1 MKRYDLVVVGGGFAG
16 VASAISA
23 SRQGVSVLLI
33 EKSNCLGGAST
44 NSLVNP
50 FMPTVTHIEG
60 ERVELNCGIF
70 EEIKNE
76 LKKRNA
82 MLWDGFL
89 EEELKLILNRM
100 VLSSGVDILFHAQL
114 TEVKAINDKIFS
126 ISLATI
132 GGTEEIEADYFI
144 DATGDAQLSYL
155 SGVPCMQGRRTDGLC
170 QPMTL
175 CFRVGNVDFDKFL
188 KSASKMQEEYK
199 IAKEKGEIKNP
210 RENILYF
217 QLPQKNVVHF
227 NTTRIVKKSPT
238 CVYDLTKAEIEAR
251 EQVFEIYEFMK
262 KHAQGLE
269 DSFILSTA
277 SQIGVRESR
286 QIIGKYTLTEAD
298 CLECRKFEDSVVACN
313 YDIDIHNPE
322 GTGTSH
328 HYFKDGEYYTIPYRC
343 LVPSKIDN
351 LLVAGRCISS
361 THEAQASYR
370 IMPVVCNLGQVAGV
384 AMAQAIKEKIKPS
397 DIDIS
402 KLQAQLKLD
411 NLFIGI

>member
-60 ERVELNCGIF
+60 ERVELNRGIF

-76 LKKRNA
+76 LMKRNA

-114 TEVKAINDKIFS
+114 TEAKAINDKIFS

-132 GGTEEIEADYFI
+132 GGIEEIEADYFI

-175 CFRVGNVDFDKFL
+175 CFRVGNVDFDKFS

-328 HYFKDGEYYTIPYRC
+328 HYFKDGEYFTIPYRC

>member
-50 FMPTVTHIEG
+50 FMPTVTHIER
-60 ERVELNCGIF
+60 ERVELNRGIF

-132 GGTEEIEADYFI
+132 GGIEEIEADYFI

-175 CFRVGNVDFDKFL
+175 CFRVGNVDFDKFS

-199 IAKEKGEIKNP
+199 IAKEKSEIKNP